1 MFGHVITYL
10 RATLAQWHPRW
21 RRAMNKRR
29 LEAAC
34 QQHGCSRSQAQK
46 ITLEFFK

>member
-1 MFGHVITYL
+1 MNTWWTML
-10 RATLAQWHPRW
+10 RAWLGRLSPRM
-21 RRAMNKRR
+21 RRALAKRR

-46 ITLEFFK
+46 FTREFFS

>member
-1 MFGHVITYL
+1 MLYAIAYV
-10 RATLAQWHPRW
+10 RAWLAQWRPRK
-21 RRAMNKRR
+21 RRALAKRR

-46 ITLEFFK
+46 ITREFFQ